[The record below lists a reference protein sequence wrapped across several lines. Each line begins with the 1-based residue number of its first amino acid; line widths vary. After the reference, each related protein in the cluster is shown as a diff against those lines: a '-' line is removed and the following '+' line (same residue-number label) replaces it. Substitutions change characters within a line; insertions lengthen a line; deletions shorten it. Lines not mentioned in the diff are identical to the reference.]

1 MLTTNGTKYT
11 FVCDPDECDTL
22 IEVTCVSGFDFPNGV
37 IRNTCPCGREM
48 SYISATILTSE
59 QQTKE
64 EKMET
69 TVDTSSQSSMAEH
82 YNNYANMIVKDT
94 TAGELQY
101 KSVTPYDVNV
111 LITDNHYYK
120 QRLEKFTDKF
130 NKIEENLTED
140 GWFNPNYEKSEVLAD
155 LCEILGITPSKT
167 IHFSGTMSFEGSIE
181 VPFDELEDFDL
192 QYLLQDEVY
201 MTSNHGNLDINSYE
215 VESVSEDN

>member
-1 MLTTNGTKYT
+1 MITNWNKHTY
-11 FVCDPDECDTL
+11 VCNSCDGL
-22 IEVTCVSGFDFPNGV
+22 IE
-37 IRNTCPCGREM
+37 
-48 SYISATILTSE
+48 ATILETRTISNE
-59 QQTKE
+59 LCPACINSMTLLSVEDVTIRPTQTKE
-64 EKMET
+64 EQMET

-94 TAGELQY
+94 TAGDLQY

-111 LITDNHYYK
+111 LMTDNHYYK

-167 IHFSGTMSFEGSIE
+167 INFSGTMSFEGSIE

-201 MTSNHGNLDINSYE
+201 MTSNHGNLEINSYE

>member
-1 MLTTNGTKYT
+1 VWCQTNVVESTTN
-11 FVCDPDECDTL
+11 
-22 IEVTCVSGFDFPNGV
+22 
-37 IRNTCPCGREM
+37 
-48 SYISATILTSE
+48 
-59 QQTKE
+59 QTKE
-64 EKMET
+64 EQMET
-69 TVDTSSQSSMAEH
+69 ATVDTSSQESMAQN

-94 TAGELQY
+94 TAGDLQY

-111 LITDNHYYK
+111 LMTDNHYYK
-120 QRLEKFTDKF
+120 QRLEKFTDRF

-167 IHFSGTMSFEGSIE
+167 INFSGTMSFEGSIE

-201 MTSNHGNLDINSYE
+201 MTSNHGNLEINSYE